1 MTSRI
6 LLLLLPLLW
15 AVAGACLA
23 QDDSQPGDTD
33 GSSEQVE
40 SSDDAY
46 RRRMELEDAR
56 RQDPS
61 YTDPIDT
68 YKKDLEK
75 IDKLPEESR
84 DNIRDQLVDVIVE
97 NGEWEPSDALD
108 EYPYEPTEAAKKDPV
123 LMEQEQEAWDEQ
135 VEKYHEREA
144 AAFGTYRGPVPGPGN
159 PTGQQGGGQAGQTG
173 QGSGEDGGQGGS
185 GQGGS
190 GEGNGGGSGTAGT
203 YPAGGSN
210 GDDDSA
216 STAGVSESALD
227 FLRGRQ
233 GQSSAGG
240 GSGGPGET
248 GTPPGSPG
256 QGSGAGE
263 SSPGTTGMTDGSGSP
278 GGSSGPGTDGARQS
292 AAEWAAQEAAAAE
305 QAAETG
311 SETSTAEQASQAAES
326 QAAESQ
332 AEEAAEEMA
341 EQTPDIDLDTRGII
355 AIEDL
360 DKLEGTVTGE
370 RDPEEEDR

>member
-1 MTSRI
+1 MTSRT

-108 EYPYEPTEAAKKDPV
+108 EYPYEPTEAAEKDPV

-159 PTGQQGGGQAGQTG
+159 PTGQQGGGQAGQPG

-203 YPAGGSN
+203 YQAGGSN

-233 GQSSAGG
+233 GQSSTGG
-240 GSGGPGET
+240 GSGGAGET
-248 GTPPGSPG
+248 GMPPGSPG
-256 QGSGAGE
+256 QGSGDGE
-263 SSPGTTGMTDGSGSP
+263 SSPGATGVTDGSETP
-278 GGSSGPGTDGARQS
+278 GGSSGPGTAGAQQS
-292 AAEWAAQEAAAAE
+292 AAEWAAQAAADSEQAAADGSESAAEQQAAEAAAEA
-305 QAAETG
+305 
-311 SETSTAEQASQAAES
+311 SESASES
-326 QAAESQ
+326 
-332 AEEAAEEMA
+332 AAEEIS
-341 EQTPDIDLDTRGII
+341 ESPQDLNLDTRGII

-360 DKLEGTVTGE
+360 DKLEGTGSGE
-370 RDPEEEDR
+370 TDPEEEDR

>member
-159 PTGQQGGGQAGQTG
+159 PSGQQGGGQAGQTG

-203 YPAGGSN
+203 YQAGGSN

-248 GTPPGSPG
+248 GTPAGSPG

-326 QAAESQ
+326 QA
-332 AEEAAEEMA
+332 EEAAEEMA

>member
-1 MTSRI
+1 MTSRTF
-6 LLLLLPLLW
+6 LLLLPLLW

-159 PTGQQGGGQAGQTG
+159 PSGQQGGGQAGQTG

-190 GEGNGGGSGTAGT
+190 GEGNGGGSGT
-203 YPAGGSN
+203 
-210 GDDDSA
+210 
-216 STAGVSESALD
+216 
-227 FLRGRQ
+227 
-233 GQSSAGG
+233 
-240 GSGGPGET
+240 
-248 GTPPGSPG
+248 
-256 QGSGAGE
+256 
-263 SSPGTTGMTDGSGSP
+263 
-278 GGSSGPGTDGARQS
+278 
-292 AAEWAAQEAAAAE
+292 
-305 QAAETG
+305 
-311 SETSTAEQASQAAES
+311 
-326 QAAESQ
+326 
-332 AEEAAEEMA
+332 
-341 EQTPDIDLDTRGII
+341 
-355 AIEDL
+355 
-360 DKLEGTVTGE
+360 
-370 RDPEEEDR
+370 